1 MTIYEMTEE
10 EREKLREVPLE
21 DLELSVRA
29 YNALKRTGFSNLK
42 ELAGITSDEL
52 KHVRNLGRKQ
62 AEEILEKLAQRE
74 IFLLSDRDK
83 KVLLKLGDSDV
94 MQCEVQLL
102 RERLERKEEEL
113 KRSKQYARELYEKYE
128 NKRAEE
134 RTTALE
140 ESKNL
145 IADSEYPI
153 ESVVQRMYFGKSA
166 AEGCGLC
173 KIFGLWEKG
182 CLLEEDASAGR
193 SMDYSCELCIRNF
206 LKDYYK

>member
-29 YNALKRTGFSNLK
+29 YNALKRVGFINLWD
-42 ELAGITSDEL
+42 LAGITSDEL

-62 AEEILEKLAQRE
+62 AEEILGKLAQRE
-74 IFLLSDRDK
+74 IYLLSDRDK
-83 KVLLKLGDSDV
+83 KVLLKMGDSDV
-94 MQCEVQLL
+94 LQCEVCLL
-102 RERLERKEEEL
+102 QGRLERKEEEL
-113 KRSKQYARELYEKYE
+113 KRSKRHAKELYEKYE

-134 RTTALE
+134 RASALE
-140 ESKNL
+140 EAKNL

-166 AEGCGLC
+166 AEGCGFC
-173 KIFGLWEKG
+173 KIFGLWDKG
-182 CLLEEDASAGR
+182 CLLEDDASAGR
-193 SMDYSCELCIRNF
+193 SMDYSCELCIRKF

>member
-1 MTIYEMTEE
+1 MTIYEMSEE

-29 YNALKRTGFSNLK
+29 YNALKRVGFRNLK

-62 AEEILEKLAQRE
+62 AEEILGKLAQRE
-74 IFLLSDRDK
+74 IFLLSDKDK

-113 KRSKQYARELYEKYE
+113 KRSKQYAKELYEKYE
-128 NKRAEE
+128 NKREEE
-134 RTTALE
+134 RTSVLE

-166 AEGCGLC
+166 AEGCGFC

-193 SMDYSCELCIRNF
+193 SMDYSCELCIRKF